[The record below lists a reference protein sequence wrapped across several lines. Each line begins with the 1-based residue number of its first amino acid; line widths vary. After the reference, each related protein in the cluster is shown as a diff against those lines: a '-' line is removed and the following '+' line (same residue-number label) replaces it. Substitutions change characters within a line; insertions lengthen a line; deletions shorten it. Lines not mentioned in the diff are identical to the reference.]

1 MDLKQLE
8 YIIKIAEE
16 NNITRAAEKLYITQS
31 ALNQQLLRLER
42 ELGTPLFYRSRT
54 NWHPTEA
61 GQVYVENAK
70 KILQIKHETYSI
82 ISDIAATKKGSLS
95 VGLTPG
101 RGIDMF
107 TAVYPAFH
115 QQYPDITVEPR
126 EMSVRSQ
133 QHEIAQGRLDIGFM
147 TLRESDRTGDVYQ
160 VIGREEF
167 VLAIPEGHPLG
178 AMAAPAG
185 EPLAVM
191 DLARLK
197 YEPFVF
203 MYRESTSR
211 RLTDA
216 VFKEAGFAPAVL
228 FETSS
233 TATIANLVRSRICCG
248 LIPLYYVR
256 RQPEGIASFALDS
269 HPAWDIAVS
278 WRQGGYVSQAA
289 REFIRLAAEY
299 WTNTPESRWRSPSSR
314 RCP

>member
-1 MDLKQLE
+1 M
-8 YIIKIAEE
+8 
-16 NNITRAAEKLYITQS
+16 
-31 ALNQQLLRLER
+31 
-42 ELGTPLFYRSRT
+42 
-54 NWHPTEA
+54 
-61 GQVYVENAK
+61 
-70 KILQIKHETYSI
+70 
-82 ISDIAATKKGSLS
+82 
-95 VGLTPG
+95 GLTPG

-167 VLAIPEGHPLG
+167 VLAIPEDHPLG

-185 EPLAVM
+185 KPLAVM

-216 VFKEAGFAPAVL
+216 VFKEAGFAPSVL

-248 LIPLYYVR
+248 LIPLYYVQ
-256 RQPEGIASFALDS
+256 RQPEGIAAFALDS

-289 REFIRLAAEY
+289 REFIRLAAAY
-299 WTNTPESRWRSPSSR
+299 WTNTPE
-314 RCP
+314 